1 MEILDKNKN
10 LLAIILKS
18 DEIKPGRNFLTNND
32 QEMQLAAFDFQEET
46 IIENHIHNK
55 IQRSISS
62 TSEVLT
68 VIEGEMLVK
77 IFDNE
82 LEIVHSENLF
92 KGDTVALFEG
102 GYGLEIKKGCKF
114 IESKQGPYYPDK
126 DKKKF

>member
-10 LLAIILKS
+10 LLAIILKR

-68 VIEGEMLVK
+68 VIE
-77 IFDNE
+77 
-82 LEIVHSENLF
+82 
-92 KGDTVALFEG
+92 EG
-102 GYGLEIKKGCKF
+102 NV
-114 IESKQGPYYPDK
+114 S
-126 DKKKF
+126 

>member
-1 MEILDKNKN
+1 MKILDKDNN

-18 DEIKPGRNFLTNND
+18 QQIKPGRNFLTNNN
-32 QEMQLAAFDFQEET
+32 QEMQLAAFDFKEET

-55 IQRSISS
+55 IQRNIST
-62 TSEVLT
+62 TSGVLT
-68 VIEGEMLVK
+68 VIDGEMLVK
-77 IFDNE
+77 IFDND
-82 LEIVHSENLF
+82 LRIVHTENLL

-102 GYGLEIKKGCKF
+102 GHGLEIKNGCKF

>member
-1 MEILDKNKN
+1 MKILDKDNN

-18 DEIKPGRNFLTNND
+18 QQIKPGRNFLTNNN
-32 QEMQLAAFDFQEET
+32 QEMQLAAFDFKEET

-55 IQRSISS
+55 IQRNIST

-68 VIEGEMLVK
+68 VIDGEMLVK
-77 IFDNE
+77 IFDND
-82 LEIVHSENLF
+82 LQIVHTENLL

-102 GYGLEIKKGCKF
+102 GHGIEIKNGCKF